1 MKKTGWAILLA
12 LCCIGGYLVLPSNYY
27 LRRALIHLHPKIDQ
41 YPIFENRTVKA
52 GNPQSWPE
60 SKAYNKLSVPE
71 KYQPVFE
78 DLGTVAFVIIK
89 DSALLFE
96 QYWEDYSPRSHSNSF
111 SMAKSIV
118 SLAIGCAIDDGFIK
132 NVDQPV
138 NDFYPEFKGYNGK
151 ALTLRHLLT
160 MSAGVDFDEA
170 YSSPFSPTTKLYYG
184 DDLQQIALGI
194 KEIEEPGI
202 HFIYQSGVTQL
213 LALIVEKATGENIS
227 SYVSRKLW
235 TPLNAEEDALW
246 SLDKKGGIEKAYC
259 CFNSNARDFARF
271 GQLILN
277 KGNWNGKQLVSE
289 SYIKEATTPDTN
301 LIIKEYNE
309 TNHCYG
315 FQFWHLTYKGM
326 EIPYMRGILGQYV
339 FAIPELNAVVVRLGH
354 KRSDTRTA
362 QHYPDDIDTWLGA
375 AIEIIQKSTNNQR
388 ESE

>member
-27 LRRALIHLHPKIDQ
+27 LRRALIHLLPKIDQ

-52 GNPQSWPE
+52 GNPQPWPE
-60 SKAYNKLSVPE
+60 SEAYNKLSVPE
-71 KYQPVFE
+71 KFQSVFE

-89 DSALLFE
+89 DSTLLFE
-96 QYWEDYSPRSHSNSF
+96 QYWEDYSPHSRSNSF

-184 DDLQQIALGI
+184 DDLQQIALGM

-246 SLDKKGGIEKAYC
+246 SLDKKDGIEKAYC

-301 LIIKEYNE
+301 LIFKEYNE

-362 QHYPDDIDTWLGA
+362 QHYPDDIDTWLGT
-375 AIEIIQKSTNNQR
+375 AIEIIQKSTNNQK